1 MLLLLFLLSN
11 HLSGVRTIQASP
23 CDIVDVKLSVGQSTL
38 LQFDEEPTLTFHAD
52 DQHFLL
58 KNHESAKRSLAIIPV
73 IRDQDIQR
81 IFGDTSSQRVPVG
94 KAFSESLDRHYRTN
108 LFVFL
113 KSSSRLMFRLRLVE
127 KSESDFVVR
136 IKQVYRKGCGL

>member
-1 MLLLLFLLSN
+1 MLLLLFLLAN
-11 HLSGVRTIQASP
+11 HPSGVRTIQANP

-52 DQHFLL
+52 DTHFLL
-58 KNHESAKRSLAIIPV
+58 KNHDAAKRTLAIIPV
-73 IRDQDIQR
+73 IRDQDIQKV
-81 IFGDTSSQRVPVG
+81 FGEIGPPRVPVG
-94 KAFSESLDRHYRTN
+94 KAFSDALDRHYRTN

-127 KSESDFVVR
+127 KSASDYVLR
-136 IKQVYRKGCGL
+136 IKQVYRKGCSL